1 MSIAIDGPAGSGKSS
16 VAKSVAKKIGFVYVD
31 TGSMYRAMALKAL
44 NNNVNIDDNEEVKKL
59 ISETSFSLDGN
70 RLLIDS
76 NPISNKIRDD
86 KVTSLSSK
94 IAVNRDIRNFLVS
107 EQRKISENNNVVME
121 GRDIGTVV
129 LKRSRNKFYLDA
141 NPEVRAKRRLLQKN
155 EDFTESNLKNTIS
168 SIKERD
174 ERDSSRE
181 INPLRIAEDAK
192 YIDTSNL
199 TLEEVVDI
207 IMNELK
213 R

>member
-1 MSIAIDGPAGSGKSS
+1 MNIAIDGPAGSGKSS
-16 VAKSVAKKIGFVYVD
+16 VAKSVAKKIDFVYVD

-44 NNNVNIDDNEEVKKL
+44 NNNVNIADNEEVKKL
-59 ISETSFSLDGN
+59 ISKTSFSLDGN

-76 NPISNKIRDD
+76 NPISNKIRDN

-94 IAVNRDIRNFLVS
+94 IAVNSDIRDFLVS
-107 EQRKISENNNVVME
+107 EQRKIAESNNVVME

-129 LKRSRNKFYLDA
+129 LKRSKNKFYLDA

-155 EDFTESNLKNTIS
+155 EEFTEANLKNTIS
-168 SIKERD
+168 SIRERD

-181 INPLRIAEDAK
+181 IAPLRIAEDAK
-192 YIDTSNL
+192 YIDTSDL
-199 TLEEVVDI
+199 TLKEVVDI
-207 IMNELK
+207 IINELK

>member
-1 MSIAIDGPAGSGKSS
+1 MNIAIDGPAGSGKSS
-16 VAKSVAKKIGFVYVD
+16 VAKSVAKKINFVYVD

-44 NNNVNIDDNEEVKKL
+44 NNNVNIDDNEEVRKL

-94 IAVNRDIRNFLVS
+94 IAVNRDIRNFLVG
-107 EQRKISENNNVVME
+107 EQRKIAESNDVVME
-121 GRDIGTVV
+121 GRDICTVV
-129 LKRSRNKFYLDA
+129 LKRSKNKFYLDA

-155 EDFTESNLKNTIS
+155 EELTETNLKNTIS
-168 SIKERD
+168 SIRERD

-181 INPLRIAEDAK
+181 IAPLRIAEDAK

-207 IMNELK
+207 IIKELK

>member
-1 MSIAIDGPAGSGKSS
+1 MNIAIDGPAGSGKSS

-44 NNNVNIDDNEEVKKL
+44 NNNVNIDDNEEVRRL
-59 ISETSFSLDGN
+59 ISETSFSLD
-70 RLLIDS
+70 RKKLLIDS
-76 NPISNKIRDD
+76 NPISDKIRDD

-94 IAVNRDIRNFLVS
+94 IAINRDIRNFLVS
-107 EQRKISENNNVVME
+107 EQRKIAENNNVVME

-129 LKRSRNKFYLDA
+129 LKQSKNKFYLDA
-141 NPEVRAKRRLLQKN
+141 NPEVRAERRLLQKN
-155 EDFTESNLKNTIS
+155 EEFTEANLKNTIS
-168 SIKERD
+168 SIRERD

-181 INPLRIAEDAK
+181 IDPLRIAEDAK

-207 IMNELK
+207 IINELK

>member
-1 MSIAIDGPAGSGKSS
+1 MNIAIDGPAGSGKSS
-16 VAKSVAKKIGFVYVD
+16 VAKSVAKKIDFVYVD

-44 NNNVNIDDNEEVKKL
+44 NNNVNIDDDDEVKKL

-70 RLLIDS
+70 KLLIDS

-86 KVTSLSSK
+86 KIASLSSK
-94 IAVNRDIRNFLVS
+94 IAVNRDIRSFLVS
-107 EQRKISENNNVVME
+107 EQRKIAENNNVVME

-129 LKRSRNKFYLDA
+129 LKRSENKFYLDA

-155 EDFTESNLKNTIS
+155 EEFTAANLKNTIS
-168 SIKERD
+168 SIRERD
-174 ERDSSRE
+174 KRDSSRE
-181 INPLRIAEDAK
+181 IAPLRIAEDAK

-207 IMNELK
+207 IINELK